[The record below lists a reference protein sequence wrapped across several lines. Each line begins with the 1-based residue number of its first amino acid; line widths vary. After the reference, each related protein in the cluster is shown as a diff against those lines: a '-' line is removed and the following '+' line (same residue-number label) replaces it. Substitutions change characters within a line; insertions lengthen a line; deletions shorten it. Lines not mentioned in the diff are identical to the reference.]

1 MIPVSN
7 LVQPLMLASV
17 PLAEITPP
25 TIASQPIG
33 DWAKVHYRDRLFA
46 KDEAIPAR
54 PGLLY
59 LVEQGAIRLMGTT
72 YTPAPFS
79 RPLIPE
85 GESEAVFL
93 GFVRAGLP
101 FELVARSPFH
111 FQAYAHV
118 DETKV
123 IWLYWPDLELWPE
136 IQQSVWAAFRYQH
149 QRKLLW
155 LSTLGQRRTIDRL
168 VGVLTLLMEECG
180 EPWQTGYRLPFPVTH
195 AHLGSAIGSTRVTV
209 TRLMGRLRGRGVI
222 VMLDDNLIA
231 MP

>member
-1 MIPVSN
+1 
-7 LVQPLMLASV
+7 MLAPV
-17 PLAEITPP
+17 PLAEIALP
-25 TIASQPIG
+25 TIASQPIC
-33 DWAKVHYRDRLFA
+33 DWAKAHYRDRLFA
-46 KDEAIPAR
+46 KDEPIPAR

-59 LVEQGAIRLMGTT
+59 LVEQGAIRLMGMTQT
-72 YTPAPFS
+72 QAPCS
-79 RPLIPE
+79 HARIPE
-85 GESEAVFL
+85 EEPEEVFL

-101 FELVARSPFH
+101 FEFVARSPFNFH
-111 FQAYAHV
+111 AYAHV
-118 DETKV
+118 DATKV
-123 IWLYWPDLELWPE
+123 IWLYWPDLERWPE
-136 IQQSVWAAFRYQH
+136 IHQSVWAAFRYQH

-180 EPWQTGYRLPFPVTH
+180 EPWQTGYRLPFPLTH

-209 TRLMGRLRGRGVI
+209 TRLMGRLRERGVI